1 MEGGDEITKEC
12 KRERIPWG
20 KGGGGE
26 LREKYCRNKNG
37 VCNHI

>member
-20 KGGGGE
+20 KGGEE